1 MTEPL
6 YVELSCDGWAARLNG
21 RRGGSAGG
29 LHVSSDGVDGWYS
42 TPDAK
47 VQMTEMQTGDGAH
60 AVEESQVLYAART
73 VTVHWVAIGASRAA
87 ALADALALLAAAHR
101 IVRLRVVDADSD
113 TYAMG
118 YVQVSSD
125 ADVAREVMSGT
136 LTVVCADPRRYSTE
150 ARRVQLFPASK
161 VSGGLFYGDEGGGLA
176 YDLNYGSAPET
187 LQNLGTLSNG
197 GTADAYPVVTLTGPL
212 QGSLRL
218 DWDGGSVAYSQ
229 PVGAVP
235 LTLDSLTR
243 TASVQGLD
251 TSRYLTSRGFPV
263 VPAGGSISVNLQAVG
278 TGWATVEWHDTYI

>member
-1 MTEPL
+1 MTGGREVYLTWEGGEVRLRGHSPGERGL
-6 YVELSCDGWAARLNG
+6 FVSGDGIEGWD
-21 RRGGSAGG
+21 SA
-29 LHVSSDGVDGWYS
+29 
-42 TPDAK
+42 PDAK

-60 AVEESQVLYAART
+60 AVEESQVLYSART
-73 VTVHWVAIGASRAA
+73 VTVHFHAHGQTRSETVS
-87 ALADALALLAAAHR
+87 LLRELSSLCHH
-101 IVRLRVVDADSD
+101 IVRLRVVDADHD
-113 TYAMG
+113 TYCHG
-118 YVQVSSD
+118 YVQPGVE
-125 ADVAREVMSGT
+125 AKWYREWATGT
-136 LTVVCADPRRYSTE
+136 FTVVCADPRRLSTE

-161 VSGGLFYGDEGGGLA
+161 VSGGLFYGDGGGGLA
-176 YDLNYGSAPET
+176 YDLNYGAAPET
-187 LQNLGTLSNG
+187 LQNLGTLVND

-263 VPAGGSISVNLQAVG
+263 VPAGGSISINLQAVG